1 MAITVKF
8 VGALR
13 HASGVDKLKRDFPE
27 DSSIRDLINE
37 IVREKPELKRALTD
51 NQSKEQITNA
61 LILVNGREISV
72 LSGLETKIKDL
83 DEVVFVPV
91 IHGG

>member
-1 MAITVKF
+1 MAITLKF

-13 HASGVDKLKRDFPE
+13 HASGAEKLKRDFAE

-37 IVREKPELKRALTD
+37 IVREKPELKRALMD

-61 LILVNGREISV
+61 LVLVNGREISV

>member
-1 MAITVKF
+1 

-13 HASGVDKLKRDFPE
+13 HASGVDKLKRDLAE

-37 IVREKPELKRALTD
+37 IVREKPELKRALTG

>member
-1 MAITVKF
+1 MAITLKF
-8 VGALR
+8 MGALR
-13 HASGVDKLKRDFPE
+13 HASGADKLKIDFSKV
-27 DSSIRDLINE
+27 SSIKDLIKE
-37 IVREKPELKRALTD
+37 ISHEKPELKRALTD

-72 LSGLETKIKDL
+72 LDGYETKIKDL

-91 IHGG
+91 THGG

>member
-1 MAITVKF
+1 MAITLKF

-13 HASGVDKLKRDFPE
+13 HASGAEKLKIDFDE
-27 DSSIRDLINE
+27 ESSIRDLIKENL
-37 IVREKPELKRALTD
+37 PELKRALMD

-61 LILVNGREISV
+61 LVLVNGREISV

>member
-13 HASGVDKLKRDFPE
+13 HASGVDKLKRNLAE
-27 DSSIRDLINE
+27 NSSIRDLINE

-61 LILVNGREISV
+61 LILVMEEKSAFLAVWKRRLRIW
-72 LSGLETKIKDL
+72 TK
-83 DEVVFVPV
+83 
-91 IHGG
+91 

>member
-1 MAITVKF
+1 MTINVKF

-13 HASGVDKLKRDFPE
+13 RISSSDIQTVDCGECSVKELVQKITRRSPTLRRNIVAGE
-27 DSSIRDLINE
+27 RTNE
-37 IVREKPELKRALTD
+37 RP
-51 NQSKEQITNA
+51 NS
-61 LILVNGREISV
+61 LILVNGKEISV
-72 LSGLETKIKDL
+72 LDGLETALKDG

>member
-1 MAITVKF
+1 MAITLKF

-13 HASGVDKLKRDFPE
+13 HASGVDKLKRDFSE

-51 NQSKEQITNA
+51 NQSKEQITKA

-83 DEVVFVPV
+83 DELVFVPV

>member
-1 MAITVKF
+1 MAVTVKF

-13 HASGVDKLKRDFPE
+13 HMSGVNARPLDCEGCSVKELVQRITFQLPE
-27 DSSIRDLINE
+27 MRHNLITEESRLN
-37 IVREKPELKRALTD
+37 
-51 NQSKEQITNA
+51 S

-72 LSGLETKIKDL
+72 LSGLETALKDG

-91 IHGG
+91 VHGG

>member
-13 HASGVDKLKRDFPE
+13 HASGVDKLKRDFTE

-51 NQSKEQITNA
+51 DQSKEQITNA

-72 LSGLETKIKDL
+72 LGGLETKIKDL
-83 DEVVFVPV
+83 DELVFVPV